1 MANNMSGIYLLAS
14 ILCLAIGGS
23 VAQFIEGN
31 YNVTAACTTVPPG
44 TQLGSIVSCDY
55 YYVCTKNGPVQTNCP
70 TGYSYDYKAASC
82 SPSSS
87 VSCYYGMDNPCEG
100 KVGDNW
106 VPVIGTCSEWVYCKN
121 DVASGSGTCVN
132 SIFNPDTQSCAYGTC
147 TENPTTGPN
156 LENLCKVIKPSSY
169 FGSTSDCAIYYYCYP
184 DGSMGDGVCP
194 NGAFVAQYGAC
205 GYDTN
210 GNCDRITDSP
220 VPNTCTN
227 SGDTTGNDVTCGD
240 YYYCDGSKYVPK
252 SCSSG
257 QYYDTLTEGCT
268 SRQSATPTD
277 GCNRC
282 QYANVQF
289 VNAVDTASCNEY
301 YYCNNGVQGTVS
313 ECPIGYFFNEASQ
326 GCFPNSGLNIYQA
339 NNGACHG
346 AIPATEAPTR
356 IMKVYLMKV
365 LQMSL
370 KDDQQRFIYKTLNF
384 K

>member
-1 MANNMSGIYLLAS
+1 MSGIYLLAS

-227 SGDTTGNDVTCGD
+227 SGKQWSLPWSYPSNRSTNVINNINNNFNNINNNTFIN
-240 YYYCDGSKYVPK
+240 
-252 SCSSG
+252 
-257 QYYDTLTEGCT
+257 
-268 SRQSATPTD
+268 SR
-277 GCNRC
+277 
-282 QYANVQF
+282 
-289 VNAVDTASCNEY
+289 
-301 YYCNNGVQGTVS
+301 
-313 ECPIGYFFNEASQ
+313 
-326 GCFPNSGLNIYQA
+326 
-339 NNGACHG
+339 
-346 AIPATEAPTR
+346 R